1 MRSVQPAFQALTVI
15 AALVAAASAQGAE
28 LKLDG
33 SNTKI
38 GFVGT
43 KPEGKHEG
51 GFKTIT
57 GAISYDATD
66 LTSTEISLNINANSI
81 WSDDEKLTAH
91 LKSPD
96 FFDVRKF
103 KEATFKSTQ
112 VTKGD
117 AAGEY
122 KVTGDFTLRGVKK
135 SISFPAKI
143 AMKDGAFTLSS
154 NFTINRSDFGMSYG
168 AGKIDDEVAITA
180 VIGATK

>member
-1 MRSVQPAFQALTVI
+1 MRAVQPAFQALTVI
-15 AALVAAASAQGAE
+15 AALVAAASVQAAE

-33 SNTKI
+33 KNTKV

-51 GFKTIT
+51 GFKTVS
-57 GAISYDATD
+57 GAVSYDASD
-66 LTSTEISLNINANSI
+66 LTSTEISLTIDVGSI
-81 WSDDEKLTAH
+81 WSDDEKLTGH

-103 KEATFKSTQ
+103 KDASFTSTQ
-112 VTKGD
+112 VTKGA

-135 SISFPAKI
+135 SITFPAKI
-143 AMKDGAFTLSS
+143 AVKDGALTLSS
-154 NFTINRSDFGMSYG
+154 NFTIDRADYGMTYG
-168 AGKIDDEVAITA
+168 AGKIDDAVAITA
-180 VIGATK
+180 SIGAAK